1 MTIAEARINLA
12 RVQESLA
19 TGELLSADASAVLA
33 AAHAA
38 VELAE
43 RRAEADIERAARAR
57 RKAIALS
64 NVERLEQAAR
74 YVPAEVRE
82 SVLAKAAATR
92 AAIV

>member
-1 MTIAEARINLA
+1 MTVVDAQINLA
-12 RVQESLA
+12 RVQDSLA
-19 TGELLSADASAVLA
+19 NGDLLSASSSVVLA
-33 AAHAA
+33 AAYAA

-43 RRAEADIERAARAR
+43 RCAEADVARAARNR

-64 NVERLEQAAR
+64 NVERMEQAAQ

-82 SVLAKAAATR
+82 SVLAKAAAMR